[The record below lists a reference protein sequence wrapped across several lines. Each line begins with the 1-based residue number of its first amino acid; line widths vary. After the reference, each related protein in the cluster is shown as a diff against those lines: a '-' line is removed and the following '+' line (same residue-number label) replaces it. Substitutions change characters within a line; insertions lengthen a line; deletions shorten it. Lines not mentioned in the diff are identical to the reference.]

1 MVLSVYEEIVLI
13 FKSWLGMEQKLLII
27 VWRLNSIWERWQYYV
42 VIFINIGNL
51 SGYENTKSIGVE
63 VGSCYVMHIIQVMY
77 TLSLIY
83 I

>member
-27 VWRLNSIWERWQYYV
+27 VWRLNPIWERWQYYV
-42 VIFINIGNL
+42 VIFINIGHL
-51 SGYENTKSIGVE
+51 SGYENVNSIGFE
-63 VGSCYVMHIIQVMY
+63 VGSCYVIYIIQVLY

>member
-27 VWRLNSIWERWQYYV
+27 FWRLNPIWEEWQSYV
-42 VIFINIGNL
+42 VILIKIGNL
-51 SGYENTKSIGVE
+51 SGYENIKSVGFK

-77 TLSLIY
+77 TLSPIY